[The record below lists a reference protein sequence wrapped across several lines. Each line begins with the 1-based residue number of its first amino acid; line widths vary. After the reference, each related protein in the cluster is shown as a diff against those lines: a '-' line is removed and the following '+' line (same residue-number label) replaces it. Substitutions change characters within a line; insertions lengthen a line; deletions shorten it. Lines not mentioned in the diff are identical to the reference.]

1 MLEYYTNINK
11 DTSRKNI
18 LKDEFTLRKSDFEK
32 LKQAQQYNELYALQY
47 NQNEKL
53 KELKENKNI
62 YNISINTLLTNLSQ
76 VSMGVLEDLTIF
88 INQKEKSFNNFFII
102 FTKDNRL
109 IYIGFLL
116 IIISFSLWFIDITK

>member
-18 LKDEFTLRKSDFEK
+18 LKDEFTLKKSDFEK

-47 NQNEKL
+47 KENEKL

-62 YNISINTLLTNLSQ
+62 YNMSINTLLTNLSQ
-76 VSMGVLEDLTIF
+76 VCMGTLEDLTIF
-88 INQKEKSFNNFFII
+88 INKKEKNLNNFFII
-102 FTKDNRL
+102 FTKDGRL
-109 IYIGFLL
+109 IYIGLLL

>member
-1 MLEYYTNINK
+1 M
-11 DTSRKNI
+11 
-18 LKDEFTLRKSDFEK
+18 
-32 LKQAQQYNELYALQY
+32 KQAQQYNELYALQY